1 MNKFQS
7 LDITK
12 FLPHRTPFLMVDHVI
27 SIDDEHVTTSF
38 EIKEDCIFVDEDMQF
53 NEVGLIENAAQTC
66 SSIVGKSYFEED
78 DLEGEGTKLIGFIS
92 AIKKVS
98 IFASPS
104 IGDTIISKAN
114 LKSRFDADHYSICT
128 LECTIATSN
137 KELLS
142 CELNLFIQEIPKN

>member
-12 FLPHRTPFLMVDHVI
+12 FLPHRAPFLMVDNVL
-27 SIDDEHVTTSF
+27 SIDDEHVSTSF
-38 EIKEDCIFVDEDMQF
+38 KILPDCIFIHENVF

-92 AIKKVS
+92 AIKKVTV
-98 IFASPS
+98 FDCPN
-104 IGDTIISKAN
+104 IGETIVSNAN
-114 LKSRFDADHYSICT
+114 LKSRFDSDHYSICT
-128 LECTIATSN
+128 LECTISASN

-142 CELNLFIQEIPKN
+142 CEMNLFIQEINQ

>member
-1 MNKFQS
+1 MNKFTS

-12 FLPHRTPFLMVDHVI
+12 FLPHRAPFLMVDQVL
-27 SIDDEHVTTSF
+27 SIDDEHVKTSF
-38 EIKEDCIFVDEDMQF
+38 KIKEDCIFIDENKQF

-92 AIKKVS
+92 AIKKVT
-98 IFASPS
+98 IHASPK
-104 IGDTIISKAN
+104 IGETIISEAN
-114 LKSRFDADHYSICT
+114 LKSRFDADNYSICT
-128 LECTIATSN
+128 LICTISTSN

-142 CELNLFIQEIPKN
+142 CEMNLFIQEIPKD

>member
-1 MNKFQS
+1 MNNFQS

-12 FLPHRTPFLMVDHVI
+12 FLPHREPFLMVDNVL

-38 EIKEDCIFVDEDMQF
+38 KIKKDCIFIDEDAQF

-92 AIKKVS
+92 AIKKVT
-98 IFASPS
+98 ILASPS
-104 IGDTIISKAN
+104 IGETIISKAK
-114 LKSRFDADHYSICT
+114 LKSRFDADHYCICT
-128 LECTIATSN
+128 LECTISTSN

-142 CELNLFIQEIPKN
+142 CEMNLFIQEMPKK